1 MSKTK
6 NKKLI
11 CRLAVLGYQKDGVI
25 VEEVERGLV
34 WCKKASL
41 APSGPQTEVR
51 FWADKKRSHQKLIFT
66 SV

>member
-1 MSKTK
+1 MSETK

-25 VEEVERGLV
+25 VEEVDHGLA

-51 FWADKKRSHQKLIFT
+51 FWADKKRSTQKLIST